1 MVFGG
6 LRKEIRD
13 IYQSRAIL
21 RSLVTK
27 NLFGRY
33 RNSFLGFGWHFVMP
47 IVMILVYY
55 IAFTEIRTSSIPDFW
70 VFIASG
76 IFPFNF
82 MLSNLTGGAGAVVS
96 NSGLVK
102 KMYFPREILVF
113 AHVISNFIVMVI
125 GYSIILVAIFIS
137 GYGFNLSALAVLPL
151 LLIVMAMFSMGCALL
166 FSSLTVYVRD
176 IQYTLM
182 SISMVFFFLTPMY
195 FMGSDAT
202 GILSRIIWMNPFTYF
217 VESFHSIVYLETIP
231 DVGIL
236 MMCLLISIVSFAIGY
251 AAFARLKKGFA
262 ERL

>member
-6 LRKEIRD
+6 LKNEIRD

-125 GYSIILVAIFIS
+125 GYSVILAAILIS
-137 GYGFNLSALAVLPL
+137 GHGFNLSALAILPL
-151 LLIVMAMFSMGCALL
+151 LLIVMAVFSTGCALL

-202 GILSRIIWMNPFTYF
+202 GILSRIIWVNPFTYF
-217 VESFHSIVYLETIP
+217 VESFHSIVYLSTIP
-231 DVGIL
+231 NVRIL
-236 MMCLLISIVSFAIGY
+236 MMCLIISIVSFAIGY
-251 AAFARLKKGFA
+251 AVFTRLKKGFA